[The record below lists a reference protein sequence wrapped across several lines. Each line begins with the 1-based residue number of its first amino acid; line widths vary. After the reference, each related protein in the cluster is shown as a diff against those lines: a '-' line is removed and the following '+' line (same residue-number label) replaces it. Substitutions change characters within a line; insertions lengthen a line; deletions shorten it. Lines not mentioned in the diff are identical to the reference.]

1 MVEPPERPLV
11 FSLKA
16 RLAASII
23 VVVLA
28 MGVVSTIVGTR
39 LFGDSLVSQV
49 QNNVE
54 RDLSAAF
61 LVYNDR
67 LSDIEAVTQLL
78 AGEAT
83 VARYVMT
90 RDNTQ
95 LAGFLADRLDVW
107 DLDMLTVT
115 DASGHVL
122 ARGHGVRTSDNLS
135 TDQIISHVLSSREA
149 VSGTSILHGARL
161 AGESTELADRADM
174 ELLQTPRAR
183 PSDLNRL
190 TDGMVLNAGAPIT
203 RNGELIGVLY
213 SGAMLNGSTEMVDRV
228 KETAYG
234 SETWNGRDIGA
245 ATIFQ
250 NDVRIATNVM
260 GATGARAAGTRVSAE
275 VYERVVVQSE
285 RWIDRAF
292 VVDQW
297 YITAYGPIRDVDG
310 DIVGIISVGVL
321 AGGFDAMR
329 ERTVL
334 TFALV
339 SIAGMVLAL
348 IIASVLAT
356 GILRPLRHLRQAS
369 QEIAAG
375 NLDTRVDMGPQA
387 ADEFLEVAD
396 AFNTMAVSIKE
407 RDDQLQ
413 ENARKMTESKKLAT
427 LGQLAAGIAHEI
439 NNPLGGILMYSHM
452 LREDLKMEENRENVT
467 KIGRE
472 ADRCKKIVKGLLDFA
487 RQTKPERTESNLNLV
502 LNEVIALL
510 EHQAIFHNI
519 EITKDYNPS
528 VPLLNFDVTQMQEV
542 FMNLILNA
550 AQAMDGKGTL
560 TVVTEIIE
568 EGRTVRVEI
577 RDTGPGI
584 SGDTLERIFE
594 PFFTT
599 KEIGRGTGLGLS
611 IAYGI
616 VERHHG
622 EIRVESELGKGT
634 SFFVKLPVGEWS
646 PPPM

>member
-23 VVVLA
+23 IVVLA

-49 QNNVE
+49 QAGVE
-54 RDLSAAF
+54 RDLGAAY

-67 LSDIEAVTQLL
+67 LSDIEAVTKLL
-78 AGEAT
+78 ASEAT
-83 VARYVMT
+83 VARYVT
-90 RDNTQ
+90 TQ
-95 LAGFLADRLDVW
+95 DDDRLSELLADRKDVW
-107 DLDMLTVT
+107 NLDMLIVT
-115 DASGHVL
+115 DAAGRVL
-122 ARGHGVRTSDNLS
+122 ARGHGENAGDNLS
-135 TDQIISHVLSSREA
+135 ADQVVSRVLRSGDAAAGTCVLSGE
-149 VSGTSILHGARL
+149 RL
-161 AGESTELADRADM
+161 ATESLELADRAS
-174 ELLQTPRAR
+174 LPLRQTPRAR
-183 PSDLNRL
+183 PTERDLL
-190 TDGMVLNAGAPIT
+190 TDGMVLSAGAPVL
-203 RNGELIGVLY
+203 RAGKLIGMLY
-213 SGAMLNGSTEMVDRV
+213 GAEMLNGDTEIVDRV
-228 KETAYG
+228 KEIAYG
-234 SETWNGRDIGA
+234 GETWHDRDIGA

-250 NDVRIATNVM
+250 DDVRIATNV
-260 GATGARAAGTRVSAE
+260 TGASGDRSTGTRVSAE
-275 VYERVVVQSE
+275 VYERVVLQGE

-292 VVDQW
+292 VVDEW

-310 DIVGIISVGVL
+310 DVIGVISVGVL
-321 AGGFDAMR
+321 AGGFDAIR

-334 TFALV
+334 TFAGV
-339 SIAGMVLAL
+339 SVAGMALAL
-348 IIASVLAT
+348 IIASALAT
-356 GILRPLRHLRQAS
+356 NILRPLRHLRQAS
-369 QEIAAG
+369 QEIAGG

-387 ADEFLEVAD
+387 SDEFVEVAD

-407 RDDQLQ
+407 RDEQLQ

-452 LREDLKMEENRENVT
+452 LREDLKQEQNRENVE
-467 KIGRE
+467 KIGRQ

-519 EITKDYNPS
+519 EIVKDYNPS

-542 FMNLILNA
+542 FMNLIHNA
-550 AQAMDGKGTL
+550 AQAMDGKGML
-560 TVVTEIIE
+560 TIVTEIVEDGRAVRIE
-568 EGRTVRVEI
+568 V

-584 SGDTLERIFE
+584 AGDTLNKIFE

-599 KEIGRGTGLGLS
+599 KEVGRGTGLGLS

-622 EIRVESELGKGT
+622 QIWVESELGKGT
-634 SFFVKLPVGEWS
+634 SFFVKLPVGES
-646 PPPM
+646 APPPM

>member
-1 MVEPPERPLV
+1 MVEAPERPLV

-23 VVVLA
+23 IVVIA

-49 QNNVE
+49 QSSVE

-67 LSDIEAVTQLL
+67 LSDIDAVTQLL
-78 AGEAT
+78 ASEAT
-83 VARYVMT
+83 VARYVTT
-90 RDNTQ
+90 RDNSR
-95 LAGFLADRLDVW
+95 LAGFLADRLEVW
-107 DLDMLTVT
+107 NLDMLTVT
-115 DASGHVL
+115 DAAGRVL
-122 ARGHGVRTSDNLS
+122 ARGHGDRTGDSLSD
-135 TDQIISHVLSSREA
+135 DQVVSRVLSSGE
-149 VSGTSILHGARL
+149 SICGTSILSGARL
-161 AGESTELADRADM
+161 SVESPELANRADM

-183 PSDLNRL
+183 PSDLARL
-190 TDGMVLNAGAPIT
+190 VDGMVLSAGAPIT
-203 RNGELIGVLY
+203 RDGELIGVLY
-213 SGAMLNGSTEMVDRV
+213 SGEMLNGGTEMVDRV

-234 SETWNGRDIGA
+234 DETWHGREIGA

-250 NDVRIATNVM
+250 DDVRIATNVM
-260 GATGARAAGTRVSAE
+260 GSTGSRAAGTRVSAE
-275 VYERVVVQSE
+275 VYERVVVQGE
-285 RWIDRAF
+285 HWIDRAF

-297 YITAYGPIRDVDG
+297 YITAYGPIRGVGG

-329 ERTVL
+329 ENTVL

-348 IIASVLAT
+348 IIANVLAT
-356 GILRPLRHLRQAS
+356 NILRPLRNLRTAS
-369 QEIAAG
+369 QEIAGG

-387 ADEFLEVAD
+387 ADEFVDVAE

-452 LREDLKMEENRENVT
+452 LREDLKMEQNRENVE
-467 KIGRE
+467 KIGRQ

-519 EITKDYNPS
+519 EIVKDYNPS

-542 FMNLILNA
+542 FMNLIHNA

-560 TVVTEIIE
+560 TVVTEIID
-568 EGRTVRVEI
+568 EGRAVRVEI

-622 EIRVESELGKGT
+622 EIWVKSELGKGT